1 MNCKCWPK
9 PFDIDYYQLRV
20 RATAGEKSRL
30 IIEMLKEEVHK
41 DENKKKENERKHSHV
56 KFDLKRI
63 TAYADS
69 IQRPSVSS
77 SVESV
82 VEGNIHM
89 LGTFLFFV

>member
-1 MNCKCWPK
+1 MHL
-9 PFDIDYYQLRV
+9 IYYHQLRV
-20 RATAGEKSRL
+20 RARAGKKSRL
-30 IIEMLKEEVHK
+30 IIKMLKEEVHK
-41 DENKKKENERKHSHV
+41 DDNKKKENEKSSKHSHV
-56 KFDLKRI
+56 KLDLKRI

-69 IQRPSVSS
+69 IQRPSFSS